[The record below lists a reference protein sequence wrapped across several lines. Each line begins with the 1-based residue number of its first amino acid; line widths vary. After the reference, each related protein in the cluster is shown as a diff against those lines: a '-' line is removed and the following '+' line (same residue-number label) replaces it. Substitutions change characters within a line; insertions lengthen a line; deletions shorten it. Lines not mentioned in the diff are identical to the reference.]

1 MARGDQVYVYREFF
15 NIEGV
20 YEHHGIDCGDGSVIH
35 YRKPSEII
43 ERTSVTTFSRN
54 NPVYVRQY
62 PVRYIADTTI
72 QRAESRL
79 GENQYNLLFNNC
91 EHFATWC
98 VTGISDS
105 RQIRDFVPLLSRLN
119 VDQLNQPL
127 REAINDANTD
137 KTPQLLDEAL
147 GDIRVAWDDIQPQYK
162 NALAE
167 MESWQKVAIA
177 ALKKDREDLARAAL
191 KRKRLYQNK
200 AEKLESNLDQLAKMT
215 ENLLQNQ
222 RYQF

>member
-1 MARGDQVYVYREFF
+1 MARGDQIYVYREFF

-35 YRKPSEII
+35 YRKPSETI
-43 ERTSVTTFSRN
+43 ERTSVATFSRS

-62 PVRYIADTTI
+62 PVRYIPESTI

-79 GENQYNLLFNNC
+79 GERQYNLLFNNC

-98 VTGISDS
+98 VTGVSDS
-105 RQIRDFVPLLSRLN
+105 RQIRDFVPMLSRIN

-127 REAINDANTD
+127 RDAIDDADTD
-137 KTPQLLDEAL
+137 RLPQLLDEAL
-147 GDIRVAWDDIQPQYK
+147 ADIRVAWDDVHPQYK
-162 NALAE
+162 AALTE
-167 MESWQKVAIA
+167 IDSWQKVAIA

-191 KRKRLYQNK
+191 QRKLSYQKR
-200 AEKLESNLDQLAKMT
+200 AEELESNLDQLAKMT

-222 RYQF
+222 RY